1 MSNGDIHKDIYYEVR
16 IGTAMLVL
24 IIVMNLLLLLFAAI
38 ASFLWLD
45 SYPKVQYNGSNPKG
59 ETQNVQVP

>member
-1 MSNGDIHKDIYYEVR
+1 MPNDDIHKDIYYEVR
-16 IGTAMLVL
+16 IGTAMLIV

-38 ASFLWLD
+38 ASIVWLD
-45 SYPKVQYNGSNPKG
+45 SSPKVQYNGNNPKG